1 MGVIC
6 LSFAGL
12 VACSD
17 ESSGNDAPA
26 LAATDRDAGPVE
38 MTPKAEETHFKV
50 RIENVAAFT
59 NRKSGV
65 FNTAVGAD
73 KAGPLA
79 PGQAYETKFTAG
91 KAHALV
97 FATMFGQ
104 SNDWFFGTAPTGVPL
119 FDESG
124 KAVTGDITGQ
134 IKLYDAGTEVDEEPA
149 VGAHTG
155 PKQSTSTDGPGA
167 NDPNDKV
174 REVPA
179 GTKIGATTVPAVSAM
194 LKATLSFDDASGEFT
209 LRIENVASDTS
220 TLITSEGA
228 KPVRISPGVWAL
240 ATGTEPIFT
249 LDAKDRGEGLEAIAE
264 MGNPASLGD
273 ALPKYE
279 GVATPLSPGVW
290 RLQTSGAAFFAA
302 GEKDRGEGLEA
313 IAEKGDIAMLSGRC
327 ASGATDCGSFAIPV
341 GGSKA
346 GPIRPGGAYEFDVVA
361 RAGDRITWAQMY
373 GASNDWFFGTSADG
387 IALFGA
393 DGKPVTGDLTS
404 EIHLWDAGTEAD
416 EELAIGPHVGAPE
429 GPADPMGVVRE
440 VGTAYATPVAAH
452 LKVTIS
458 VAP

>member
-1 MGVIC
+1 
-6 LSFAGL
+6 
-12 VACSD
+12 
-17 ESSGNDAPA
+17 
-26 LAATDRDAGPVE
+26 

-264 MGNPASLGD
+264 
-273 ALPKYE
+273 K
-279 GVATPLSPGVW
+279 
-290 RLQTSGAAFFAA
+290 GA
-302 GEKDRGEGLEA
+302 
-313 IAEKGDIAMLSGRC
+313 IAMLSGRC